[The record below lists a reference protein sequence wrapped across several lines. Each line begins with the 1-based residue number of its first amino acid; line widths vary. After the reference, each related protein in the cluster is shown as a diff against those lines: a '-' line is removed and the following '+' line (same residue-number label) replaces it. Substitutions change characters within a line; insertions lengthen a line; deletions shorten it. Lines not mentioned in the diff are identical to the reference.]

1 MKIRK
6 PLIIIGLVIGVCAS
20 AQMPLFRNS
29 FTTNVP
35 GAYVRGHLAFGD
47 EGDWYS
53 GLTAT
58 GRSIFM
64 GPLWHGGPAGT
75 GSVSIGF
82 FALTNMEFATAVGGN
97 AGQHATQAVHGTFVG
112 RSAGQW
118 ITNAESPTAIGANSA
133 LRAYN
138 ANQGTFLGAYAGYR
152 AENGTNATMVGRSA
166 GLYASNS
173 PLATFVGHLA
183 GRWATNA
190 PQATFLGA
198 HTGPDASILHTNV
211 GNSVAIG
218 YNSKVTGTNQ
228 FILGTT
234 HNVGIK
240 TNNPGYALDIHG
252 SLHSTS
258 AVVNSSV
265 TITGGTASDYFG
277 FGDHDKYLPFVG
289 GAGFLMSAGSLT
301 FDIDSNNDHTDRI
314 FKIEHNSNTGAGAEL
329 MRVQENGNVGIGTN
343 DPQYTLHV
351 HGTVAATNFLA
362 NGLGIGTN
370 STPGNLV
377 VHGEVNGTNV
387 TVWPP
392 RWDDVR
398 VPLSQLSSPSATPGR
413 VIFRGGLACYGF
425 DDNTTEQLNFELQ
438 LPHGITTNAAYGI
451 HMHIHWTTTNA
462 IAGANSNVVWG
473 LEYVMADPLTLY
485 ATTTITNRITN
496 AIPATF
502 FHMLGEWP
510 AITVNIKESAVMIG
524 RLFREGGNASDTLS
538 GDAIGISLDAH
549 YPRIS
554 FGSTG
559 EYGDY

>member
-6 PLIIIGLVIGVCAS
+6 PLIVVGLIIAVCAS
-20 AQMPLFRNS
+20 AQMPMFRNS

-47 EGDWYS
+47 EGEWYS
-53 GLTAT
+53 GLIAT

-64 GPLWHGGPAGT
+64 GPFWHGGPAGT
-75 GSVSIGF
+75 SSVSIGF
-82 FALTNMEFATAVGGN
+82 NALTNGEFATAVGSL

-112 RSAGQW
+112 RSAGMW
-118 ITNAESPTAIGANSA
+118 ITNAESPTAVGANAA
-133 LRAYN
+133 LRAYH

-152 AENGTNATMVGRSA
+152 AEMGTNATMVGRSA

-173 PLATFVGHLA
+173 SFATFVGHLA

-190 PQATFLGA
+190 PQATFIGA
-198 HTGPDASILHTNV
+198 HTGPDSSILHTNV

-252 SLHSTS
+252 SLHATS
-258 AVVNSSV
+258 AVVNSAV
-265 TITGGTASDYFG
+265 TITGSTASDYFG

-329 MRVQENGNVGIGTN
+329 MRVQENGRVGIGTN
-343 DPQYTLHV
+343 DPQAELHV
-351 HGTVAATNFLA
+351 RGTIISDGSLTATNM
-362 NGLGIGTN
+362 
-370 STPGNLV
+370 S
-377 VHGEVNGTNV
+377 
-387 TVWPP
+387 VWPP

-398 VPLSQLSSPSATPGR
+398 IPLGALSSPASTPGR
-413 VIFRGGLACYGF
+413 VTFRGGLTVYGF
-425 DDNTTEQLNFELQ
+425 DDSSTEQLNFELQ
-438 LPHGITTNAAYGI
+438 LPHGITTNTAYGI
-451 HMHIHWTTTNA
+451 HMHIHWTCTNA
-462 IAGANSNVVWG
+462 IAGSASNVVWG
-473 LEYVMADPLTLY
+473 LEYVMADPLTLF

-496 AIPATF
+496 AIPAPF
-502 FHMLGEWP
+502 FHQLAEF
-510 AITVNIKESAVMIG
+510 ATITNNIKESAVMIG
-524 RLFREGGNASDTLS
+524 RIFREGGNAGDDLT
-538 GDAIGISLDAH
+538 GDAMGLSLDAH

-554 FGSTG
+554 FGSAG